1 MFYWCFYF
9 SQVVFG
15 QKISSY
21 VWTYGTKAFT
31 SISDERAFKTNL
43 TKTKSLS
50 CLPLQYVTVLDG
62 DTFFTKE
69 VLDPESVVTRKF
81 TDEGLT
87 MVRV

>member
-1 MFYWCFYF
+1 M
-9 SQVVFG
+9 
-15 QKISSY
+15 
-21 VWTYGTKAFT
+21 
-31 SISDERAFKTNL
+31 
-43 TKTKSLS
+43 
-50 CLPLQYVTVLDG
+50 PLQYVTVLDG